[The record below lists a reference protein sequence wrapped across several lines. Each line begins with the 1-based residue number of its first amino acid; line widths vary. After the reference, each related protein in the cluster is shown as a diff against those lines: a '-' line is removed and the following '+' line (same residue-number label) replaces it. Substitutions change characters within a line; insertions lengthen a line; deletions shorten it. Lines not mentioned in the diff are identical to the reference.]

1 MEVSPFN
8 INTSSEGNM
17 DGVSGVVFGKD
28 WREERK
34 DENNIL
40 EIIHEVSSKIEKKRP
55 ILLPFFCFG
64 HVTGMGFPLSH
75 RTKENRHINIT
86 ELCCVV

>member
-34 DENNIL
+34 GENNIL
-40 EIIHEVSSKIEKKRP
+40 EIIQEVSSKIEKKRP
-55 ILLPFFCFG
+55 FCYHFS
-64 HVTGMGFPLSH
+64 VLAMSQVWDFRSLTVPKKTG
-75 RTKENRHINIT
+75 T
-86 ELCCVV
+86 